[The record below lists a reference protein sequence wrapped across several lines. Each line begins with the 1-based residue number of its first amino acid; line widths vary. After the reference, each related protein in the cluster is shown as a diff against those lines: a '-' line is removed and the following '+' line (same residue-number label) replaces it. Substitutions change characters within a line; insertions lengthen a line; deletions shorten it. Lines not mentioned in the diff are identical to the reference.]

1 MKILRQNAVVEIIFF
16 EEMTFMENENQIAYD
31 DFKDEFFELA
41 KKEVFNAFSQQIQ
54 KCVDAIGKGTYEP
67 EQAGI
72 FLGVYGQKKKTPH
85 GVSSEEIDNYF
96 PLGRSS
102 IYLPLRNMDFMI
114 LRSTEEGFPKKWTDY
129 FGTYLMPKKQVS
141 IDYRSIKNWRDKFS
155 FPDGFEF
162 DLMSFYD
169 FEEYYHIG
177 RRDGNKS
184 YVCIKDKTLV
194 VVEGSFVN
202 VDIVEEPS
210 GEVFLLPVA
219 KLPNSKSAVD
229 FIVKVLFEYN
239 FVPEIDKDLIY
250 VFKEL
255 KLWYDK
261 GYVSVENENFVFDM
275 YSITQDVYEK
285 AFGTPYSK
293 KRKKLCK
300 KCKAKIE
307 EGASFCGE
315 CGSPVID
322 EKRCEHC
329 GKDLPIVAD
338 MKFCPFCGEKL
349 ESEEM
354 VKMMSVLKLYLEN
367 QKK

>member
-1 MKILRQNAVVEIIFF
+1 MKILPQNAAVEIIFF

-54 KCVDAIGKGTYEP
+54 KCVDAIGKGTYKSV
-67 EQAGI
+67 QTGT
-72 FLGVYGQKKKTPH
+72 FFGGYGQKKKTPH
-85 GVSSEEIDNYF
+85 GVSPEEIDNYF
-96 PLGRSS
+96 PLGCSS

-114 LRSTEEGFPKKWTDY
+114 VRSTEEIFPEKWTDY
-129 FGTYLMPKKQVS
+129 FAYLMPKKQVS

-162 DLMSFYD
+162 YLMSFDEFDKYSFSLD
-169 FEEYYHIG
+169 HIIEG
-177 RRDGNKS
+177 YK
-184 YVCIKDKTLV
+184 YACIKDD
-194 VVEGSFVN
+194 
-202 VDIVEEPS
+202 DIVQYKPS
-210 GEVFLLPVA
+210 FNTVDVDELFLLPVA

-261 GYVSVENENFVFDM
+261 GYVSVKKKNFVFDM
-275 YSITQDVYEK
+275 DSITQDVYEK

>member
-1 MKILRQNAVVEIIFF
+1 
-16 EEMTFMENENQIAYD
+16 MENENQIAYD

-41 KKEVFNAFSQQIQ
+41 KQEVFNAFSQQIQ

-72 FLGVYGQKKKTPH
+72 FLGGYGQKKKTPH
-85 GVSSEEIDNYF
+85 GVSPEEIDNYF
-96 PLGRSS
+96 PLGYSS

-114 LRSTEEGFPKKWTDY
+114 VRSTEEIFPEKRTDY
-129 FGTYLMPKKQVS
+129 FAYLMPKKQVS
-141 IDYRSIKNWRDKFS
+141 IDYRAIKNWRDKFS

-162 DLMSFYD
+162 DLMSFDEFDKYSFSLD
-169 FEEYYHIG
+169 RTKEGYKYA
-177 RRDGNKS
+177 
-184 YVCIKDKTLV
+184 CIKDD
-194 VVEGSFVN
+194 
-202 VDIVEEPS
+202 DIVQYKPS
-210 GEVFLLPVA
+210 FNTVDVDELFLLPVA

-255 KLWYDK
+255 KLWYEA

-275 YSITQDVYEK
+275 DSITQDVYEK